1 LNTSG
6 PAHRFRFALFVET
19 EGFDSLLAASRVA
32 GRFDAAIMSTE
43 GMSVTAARRLVERLS
58 EEGVIILVLR
68 DFDKSGFSIA
78 HTPSTDTRRYKFRV
92 RPTVIDIGLR
102 LADVRTMGVAT
113 KPVACKSRGDPGEN
127 VRARGGDGGGVRLPG
142 PRRRAGQL
150 ARREVE
156 LKAMTSPQF
165 VGFIER
171 KFAEHGVGK
180 VVPTGEALATAFRRA
195 VRIRE
200 AQDAI

>member
-1 LNTSG
+1 
-6 PAHRFRFALFVET
+6 
-19 EGFDSLLAASRVA
+19 
-32 GRFDAAIMSTE
+32 
-43 GMSVTAARRLVERLS
+43 
-58 EEGVIILVLR
+58 
-68 DFDKSGFSIA
+68 
-78 HTPSTDTRRYKFRV
+78 KFRV

-113 KPVACKSRGDPGEN
+113 KPVAYKSQVDPGEN
-127 VRARGGDGGGVRLPG
+127 LRARGGDGGGGRLPG

-156 LKAMTSPQF
+156 LKAMTSAQF

-171 KFAEHGVGK
+171 KFPEHGVGK

-200 AQDAI
+200 AQDAIDRATAELPALEAGALPEGLEGRLREMVERT